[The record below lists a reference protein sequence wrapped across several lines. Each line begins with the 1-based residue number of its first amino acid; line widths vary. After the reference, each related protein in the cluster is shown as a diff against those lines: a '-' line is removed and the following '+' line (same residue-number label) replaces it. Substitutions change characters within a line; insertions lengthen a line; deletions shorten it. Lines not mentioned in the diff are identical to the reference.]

1 MVITCIKW
9 CKMVINGFSH
19 LKVVNSFT
27 TVYNVLLRINTYP
40 PRQIWQVQAHAQLL
54 VAVGP
59 SPLLHIC
66 ASLRRGR
73 TRTWSRPWY
82 RTPSRRAVVGG
93 IEEREGGGGLSS
105 WACWL
110 DTFWLGRWLLLQQP
124 PPLPLFPTH
133 PSRTWTR
140 PAGLAVAGRRP
151 SYPSR
156 IRVESLSNLR
166 TLPHHNLPGTVLPLR
181 FSFKFLSNFVTPQLH
196 WQVQVCDRGL
206 SFWVPL
212 FSRLWHV
219 SFKFVIAS
227 LPSSIIL
234 ASSARWPSVES
245 SRDAAGVC
253 RAAPEAP
260 CLARLPSWTMLVAP
274 AVSAPIGR

>member
-93 IEEREGGGGLSS
+93 IEEREGGGGVWARGPVGWTRSGLVGGCSCSS
-105 WACWL
+105 
-110 DTFWLGRWLLLQQP
+110 LL
-124 PPLPLFPTH
+124 
-133 PSRTWTR
+133 PSRSFQLIRVELERGR
-140 PAGLAVAGRRP
+140 PASPWRAAGP
-151 SYPSR
+151 R
-156 IRVESLSNLR
+156 IRV
-166 TLPHHNLPGTVLPLR
+166 
-181 FSFKFLSNFVTPQLH
+181 
-196 WQVQVCDRGL
+196 
-206 SFWVPL
+206 
-212 FSRLWHV
+212 
-219 SFKFVIAS
+219 AS
-227 LPSSIIL
+227 E
-234 ASSARWPSVES
+234 W
-245 SRDAAGVC
+245 
-253 RAAPEAP
+253 RA
-260 CLARLPSWTMLVAP
+260 
-274 AVSAPIGR
+274 